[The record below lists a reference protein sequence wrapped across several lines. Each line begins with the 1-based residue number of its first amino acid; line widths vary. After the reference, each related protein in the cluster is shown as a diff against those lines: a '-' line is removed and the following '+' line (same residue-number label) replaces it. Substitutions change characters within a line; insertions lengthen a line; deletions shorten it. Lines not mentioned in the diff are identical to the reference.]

1 MSPEEEMKT
10 TTLPRPMAVQRS
22 QWARR
27 LRWRWP
33 SYLLRVVVFL
43 LAIAGAAVMLLPLA
57 WLVSSSLKPDDQ
69 LFVYPPVWIPRY
81 LNWPNYVNAWNY
93 APFAMYLTNTL
104 IITVFSLIGTL
115 ISSSLVA
122 YGFARGQFPGRD
134 LLFGILLSTMMLPGI
149 VTLIPL
155 FLIFKALNWINTF
168 LPLIVPSYFATPFY
182 VFLLRQFFLGL
193 PRDLDDAAYVDG
205 ASTLQVLV
213 QVILPLAKPAL
224 ASVAIFSV
232 TFHWNDFLAPLIYLN
247 DQSMYTLA
255 LGLYSFL
262 SEHTAQWGYLMAA
275 STLMI
280 LPMVVLFFFAQRTFI
295 QGIVTSGFG
304 GR

>member
-1 MSPEEEMKT
+1 MKT